1 MWSKWGNIPH
11 LLDSIMQFAFY
22 ESVAYTQ
29 HSSKNE
35 SAQQG
40 QKRSDKMLL
49 PLLGTYI
56 LYNVYTRCAAY
67 SYIHSALLTALAPL
81 AAGAC
86 AGDAAR
92 Q

>member
-1 MWSKWGNIPH
+1 MKVLRIFNIR
-11 LLDSIMQFAFY
+11 A
-22 ESVAYTQ
+22 
-29 HSSKNE
+29 
-35 SAQQG
+35 
-40 QKRSDKMLL
+40 KRKRPARAKALWLNALTLAGRFDVI
-49 PLLGTYI
+49 YI
-56 LYNVYTRCAAY
+56 IYNVYTRCVAY